1 MSFYQEIG
9 NILGLDWA
17 RIAGGYSVVN
27 YNGEAVYLEGI
38 KKVVVVSDTEIV
50 VDTGKQRVRIAGEEL
65 AISLLEEKSMVA
77 KGRISQ
83 VEEVMPQ
90 RE

>member
-17 RIAGGYSVVN
+17 RIAGGYSLVN

-38 KKVVVVSDTEIV
+38 KKVITVSDTEIV
-50 VDTGKQRVRIAGEEL
+50 VDTGKPRVRIAGENL
-65 AISLLEEKSMVA
+65 AVYSLEEKTMVV
-77 KGRISQ
+77 KGCIKCA
-83 VEEVMPQ
+83 EEVA
-90 RE
+90 R

>member
-27 YNGEAVYLEGI
+27 YNGEAVYIEGI
-38 KKVVVVSDTEIV
+38 KKVMIVSDTEIV
-50 VDTGKQRVRIAGEEL
+50 VDTGKLRVRVAGEEL
-65 AISLLEEKSMVA
+65 AIFSLEEKSMVV
-77 KGRISQ
+77 KGKIFGVNS
-83 VEEVMPQ
+83 EG
-90 RE
+90 